1 MSRPAARGGQPGALD
16 HETHPTSQDRK
27 QDDDTQREAQRSH
40 GSQQARTK
48 KDGHVSQIGSNQD
61 QSSQRNRGQGARR
74 S

>member
-1 MSRPAARGGQPGALD
+1 MARGGQPGALD
-16 HETHPTSQDRK
+16 HETSPYPHDRK
-27 QDDDTQREAQRSH
+27 QDDDTQRETQRSH
-40 GSQQARTK
+40 GSQQSRTK